1 MSEFIGFIGLGN
13 MGLRMARNLI
23 KKGRKLKVYDVT
35 PVSIQKVGDVI
46 ICKNPSEVAE
56 DTSTIVTM
64 LPNGNAVREVILGE
78 NGLLRS
84 APKNSILID
93 CSTIEASLAQDLYET
108 TKAKNV
114 SFVDAPVSGG
124 VTGAEAATLTFM
136 VGGEKPDLE
145 CVEPILKQMGARVL
159 HCGKAGAGQVA
170 KVCNNLILAASMMA
184 TAEGMHLG
192 VSLGLDPK
200 VLASVINTSSGRCWS
215 SDSYNPVPGVMEGVP
230 SSKNYE
236 GGFACN
242 LMAKDLGLA
251 QDAAHKV
258 GAPIVLGAVAHQV
271 YKVMIKN
278 GYGLKDFSAVY
289 KFLAGQ
295 LDKQ

>member
-23 KKGRKLKVYDVT
+23 KKGRKLKVYDVA
-35 PVSIQKVGDVI
+35 PVSIHKVDDVI

-64 LPNGNAVREVILGE
+64 LPNGKAVCEVILGE

-93 CSTIEASLAQDLYET
+93 CSTIEASLAQDLYKT
-108 TKAKNV
+108 TKTKNV

-145 CVEPILKQMGARVL
+145 RVEPILKQMGARVL